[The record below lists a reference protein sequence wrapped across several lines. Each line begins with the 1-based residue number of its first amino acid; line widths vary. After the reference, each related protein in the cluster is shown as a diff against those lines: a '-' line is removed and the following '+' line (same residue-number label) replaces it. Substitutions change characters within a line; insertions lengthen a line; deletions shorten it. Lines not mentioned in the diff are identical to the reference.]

1 MFKMR
6 YALFG
11 WLALKAGKIV
21 VRRKAKSGGRKW
33 RRGR

>member
-11 WLALKAGKIV
+11 WLALRVGTMV
-21 VRRKAKSGGRKW
+21 VRRKAKSGARKW